1 MSTRCAPPAS
11 VIVRL
16 LPFARARPPLKVIT
30 PFVRVTAWL
39 LPPTVALA
47 VLALDTTPCEAK
59 TIYQALRLTTIR
71 R

>member
-1 MSTRCAPPAS
+1 M
-11 VIVRL
+11 IVRL

-59 TIYQALRLTTIR
+59 IDYQR
-71 R
+71 